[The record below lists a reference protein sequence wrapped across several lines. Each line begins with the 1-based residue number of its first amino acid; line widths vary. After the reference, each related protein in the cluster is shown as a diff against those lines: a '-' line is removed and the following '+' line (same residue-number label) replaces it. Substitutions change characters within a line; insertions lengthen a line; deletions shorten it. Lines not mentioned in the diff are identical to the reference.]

1 MVWPCVLPS
10 SVGRLGPADAAL
22 LGAALPATVAAAL
35 AADVL
40 DGAVLAPLLEH
51 APITIAAVA
60 ASAITPRI
68 LIL

>member
-1 MVWPCVLPS
+1 
-10 SVGRLGPADAAL
+10 LGPADAAV
-22 LGAALPATVAAAL
+22 LGAALPAAVAAAL

-40 DGAVLAPLLEH
+40 DGAVLALLFEH
-51 APITIAAVA
+51 APIAIAAVA